1 MNSTTELSTN
11 FYKRKE
17 FDDDW
22 GFYVDIEEEYTKSVP
37 LKQEYTKS
45 VPLKQENHIIH
56 MNDYYDYYDSDY
68 AENYVYEYDY
78 IPEKKITNILIKVSS
93 TTLATIGITYIV
105 FCLL

>member
-11 FYKRKE
+11 FYTRID
-17 FDDDW
+17 FDQDW
-22 GFYVDIEEEYTKSVP
+22 GFYVDIEE
-37 LKQEYTKS
+37 EYTKS

-68 AENYVYEYDY
+68 AENYIEKYDY